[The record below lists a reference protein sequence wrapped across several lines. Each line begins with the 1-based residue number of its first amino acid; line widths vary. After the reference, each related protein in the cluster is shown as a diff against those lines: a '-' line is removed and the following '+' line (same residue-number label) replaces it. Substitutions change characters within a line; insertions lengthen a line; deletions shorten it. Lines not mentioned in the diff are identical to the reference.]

1 MPIVHQQQPNQGS
14 TLAIWKI
21 TETESWFLEKLDLSP
36 TEWTELEQIKGERRR
51 EWLAARQL
59 VWELSGHHARPALFK
74 DQYGKPHLQG
84 LPLHFSLSHSHQLA
98 AAIISDQITGIDIQ
112 VLVAKIERIVPKF
125 LSAAEQGF
133 ISEADRLPHLHVCW
147 GAKEAMYK
155 AYGQRELDLI
165 RHIQIQPF
173 EYREQGG
180 VFQACIVKDHF
191 ERNFEVHFER
201 FEEAILVA
209 ALS

>member
-1 MPIVHQQQPNQGS
+1 MPITHHRQLNQGS

-21 TETESWFLEKLDLSP
+21 TESESWFLEKLDLSSG
-36 TEWTELEQIKGERRR
+36 ELAELEQIKGERRR

-59 VWELSGHHARPALFK
+59 VWELSGHHARPVLFK
-74 DQYGKPHLQG
+74 DQHGKPHLQG

-125 LSAAEQGF
+125 LSTAEQDF
-133 ISEADRLPHLHVCW
+133 ISKSDRLAHLHVCW

-173 EYREQGG
+173 EYQQQGG
-180 VFQACIVKDHF
+180 VFQACIIKDHF
-191 ERNFEVHFER
+191 ERNFEIHFEC
-201 FEEAILVA
+201 FEDAILVA